1 MVKFFSIMKIY
12 IFILLTTLLFVSC
25 SVQPPTTE
33 KPRAANVAN
42 TEKNRQTA
50 AKNEVTEIT
59 RFAQRIEQRGRAMDT
74 YRAMPGADG
83 ARQCASVMEDER
95 KQIVNLEARVKSLP
109 ENYNVRLTPIIGE
122 LNECVSC
129 AGEAIESCKKARA
142 SINQAIK
149 EIY

>member
-1 MVKFFSIMKIY
+1 MMKLYTSIL
-12 IFILLTTLLFVSC
+12 FAALLFISC
-25 SVQPPTTE
+25 SVQPQANQPG
-33 KPRAANVAN
+33 AANIAN
-42 TEKNRQTA
+42 TEKNKQTA

-59 RFAQRIEQRGRAMDT
+59 RIAQKIEQHGRAMDS

-83 ARQCASVMEDER
+83 SRNCAAVMDDER
-95 KQIVNLEARVKSLP
+95 KQIANLEARIKNLP
-109 ENYNVRLTPIIGE
+109 ENYNARLMPIIGE

-129 AGEAIESCKKARA
+129 ADKAIEICKKARA